1 MFATSVAPS
10 SKPQPPNPRSRRP
23 AQQQQ
28 QQPSSAVPSQP
39 PQSGP
44 VASIASQKQPQ
55 RSHSPQGIAGPSR
68 QMPAGTAGGVL
79 FGRST
84 IAGGSAGVGSAGG
97 SHHHQQHQQANGG
110 AAVRELSEEQREEI
124 NEAFGL
130 FDMDKDQRIDFHEL
144 KVALRALGFEDIPKS
159 ELLSILHRYPAP
171 TSGNSS
177 RLLIGRDDFITVATQ
192 KMLSRDPLEEIRRAY
207 TMFDEDGKGGISI
220 ADLRRIAKDIGEN
233 LEEEEIRAM
242 IDEFDLDG
250 DGLINEQEF
259 IAICRGE

>member
-1 MFATSVAPS
+1 MFATSVATS
-10 SKPQPPNPRSRRP
+10 SKPQAPNPRSRRP
-23 AQQQQ
+23 AQQ
-28 QQPSSAVPSQP
+28 PTSSSQA
-39 PQSGP
+39 PQVGTI
-44 VASIASQKQPQ
+44 ASIASQKQPQ
-55 RSHSPQGIAGPSR
+55 RSHSPSGGPGPSSR
-68 QMPAGTAGGVL
+68 PMPAGASAGAL

-84 IAGGSAGVGSAGG
+84 IGGGSVGVGTAGG
-97 SHHHQQHQQANGG
+97 SHHQPHQHQSNGG
-110 AAVRELSEEQREEI
+110 ILARELSEEQREEI

-171 TSGNSS
+171 TSGNST
-177 RLLIGRDDFITVATQ
+177 RLLIGREDFITVATQ

-242 IDEFDLDG
+242 IEEFDLDG

>member
-1 MFATSVAPS
+1 MFTTSAAPS
-10 SKPQPPNPRSRRP
+10 KPPNPRSRRP
-23 AQQQQ
+23 LQQQSAAT
-28 QQPSSAVPSQP
+28 SSQA
-39 PQSGP
+39 PQAGP
-44 VASIASQKQPQ
+44 VTSIASQKQAQ
-55 RSHSPQGIAGPSR
+55 RSHSPSGAAGPSSR
-68 QMPAGTAGGVL
+68 QMPAGGSSAAL

-84 IAGGSAGVGSAGG
+84 IGGGSIGVGSAGG
-97 SHHHQQHQQANGG
+97 SHHQSHQHQANGG
-110 AAVRELSEEQREEI
+110 AAARELSEEQREEI

-192 KMLSRDPLEEIRRAY
+192 KMLNRDPLEEIRRAY

-242 IDEFDLDG
+242 IEEFDLDG

>member
-1 MFATSVAPS
+1 MFATSVATS
-10 SKPQPPNPRSRRP
+10 SKPQAPNPRSRRP
-23 AQQQQ
+23 AQ
-28 QQPSSAVPSQP
+28 PASSSQG
-39 PQSGP
+39 PQVGTI
-44 VASIASQKQPQ
+44 ASIASQKQPQ
-55 RSHSPQGIAGPSR
+55 RSHSPPGGPGPSSR
-68 QMPAGTAGGVL
+68 PMPAGASGGAL

-84 IAGGSAGVGSAGG
+84 IGGGSVGVGATGG
-97 SHHHQQHQQANGG
+97 SHHQSHQHQSNGG
-110 AAVRELSEEQREEI
+110 VAGRELSEEQREEI

-171 TSGNSS
+171 TSGNST
-177 RLLIGRDDFITVATQ
+177 RLLIGREDFITVATQ

-242 IDEFDLDG
+242 IEEFDLDG

>member
-1 MFATSVAPS
+1 MFATSIATS
-10 SKPQPPNPRSRRP
+10 SKPQAPNPRSRRP
-23 AQQQQ
+23 AP
-28 QQPSSAVPSQP
+28 QPSSSSQA
-39 PQSGP
+39 PQVGT
-44 VASIASQKQPQ
+44 IASQKQPQ
-55 RSHSPQGIAGPSR
+55 RSHSPPGGPGPSSR
-68 QMPAGTAGGVL
+68 PMPVAPASAL

-84 IAGGSAGVGSAGG
+84 IGGGSVGVGAAGG
-97 SHHHQQHQQANGG
+97 SHHQSHQHQSNGG
-110 AAVRELSEEQREEI
+110 IAARELSEEQREEI

-171 TSGNSS
+171 TSGNST
-177 RLLIGRDDFITVATQ
+177 RLLIGREDFITVATQ

-207 TMFDEDGKGGISI
+207 TMFDEDRKGGISI

-242 IDEFDLDG
+242 IEEFDLDG

>member
-1 MFATSVAPS
+1 MFATSVAASS

-23 AQQQQ
+23 AQQSAATSSQAP
-28 QQPSSAVPSQP
+28 QP
-39 PQSGP
+39 GP
-44 VASIASQKQPQ
+44 VTSIASQKQPQ
-55 RSHSPQGIAGPSR
+55 RSHSPSGVVGPSSR
-68 QMPAGTAGGVL
+68 QMAPSASTGVP

-84 IAGGSAGVGSAGG
+84 IGGFAGVGSAGG
-97 SHHHQQHQQANGG
+97 SHPPPHQHQPNGG
-110 AAVRELSEEQREEI
+110 AASGRELSEEQRDEI

-159 ELLSILHRYPAP
+159 ELISILHRYPAP

-177 RLLIGRDDFITVATQ
+177 RLLIGREDFITVATQ
-192 KMLSRDPLEEIRRAY
+192 KMLSRDPLEEIKRAY

-233 LEEEEIRAM
+233 LEEDEIRAM
-242 IDEFDLDG
+242 IEEFDLDD
-250 DGLINEQEF
+250 DGLSKT
-259 IAICRGE
+259 

>member
-1 MFATSVAPS
+1 MFGTSVATS

-23 AQQQQ
+23 A
-28 QQPSSAVPSQP
+28 
-39 PQSGP
+39 PQSGAASSQAPQPGP
-44 VASIASQKQPQ
+44 VSAIALQKQPQ
-55 RSHSPQGIAGPSR
+55 RSHSPSGAAGPSSR
-68 QMPAGTAGGVL
+68 QMPAGGSTGAL

-84 IAGGSAGVGSAGG
+84 IGGGGSVGVGSGGG
-97 SHHHQQHQQANGG
+97 SHHQSHQHQTNGG
-110 AAVRELSEEQREEI
+110 GVARELSEEQREEI

-177 RLLIGRDDFITVATQ
+177 RLLIGREDFITVATQ

-207 TMFDEDGKGGISI
+207 TMFDEDEKGGISV

-233 LEEEEIRAM
+233 LEEDEIRAM
-242 IDEFDLDG
+242 IEEFDLDG

>member
-1 MFATSVAPS
+1 MFATSVGQS
-10 SKPQPPNPRSRRP
+10 SKPQPPNPRTRRP
-23 AQQQQ
+23 AVQQSAAT
-28 QQPSSAVPSQP
+28 SSQA
-39 PQSGP
+39 PQAGP
-44 VASIASQKQPQ
+44 ISSIASQKQPQ
-55 RSHSPQGIAGPSR
+55 RPHSPSRAAGPSSR
-68 QMPAGTAGGVL
+68 QMPAGASSTNLL

-84 IAGGSAGVGSAGG
+84 IGGGSAGVGSAAG
-97 SHHHQQHQQANGG
+97 SHHHQHQHQSNGG
-110 AAVRELSEEQREEI
+110 AAGRELSEEQREEI

-177 RLLIGRDDFITVATQ
+177 RLLIGREDFVTVATQ
-192 KMLSRDPLEEIRRAY
+192 KMLNRDPLEEIRRAY

-242 IDEFDLDG
+242 IEEFDLDG

>member
-1 MFATSVAPS
+1 MFATSVATS

-23 AQQQQ
+23 AQQQ
-28 QQPSSAVPSQP
+28 SGAVPSQA
-39 PQSGP
+39 PQPGP
-44 VASIASQKQPQ
+44 VSAIALQKQPQ
-55 RSHSPQGIAGPSR
+55 RSHSPSGATGPSSR
-68 QMPAGTAGGVL
+68 QMPAGGSTGAL
-79 FGRST
+79 LGRST
-84 IAGGSAGVGSAGG
+84 IGGGSVGVGSGGG
-97 SHHHQQHQQANGG
+97 SHHQSHQHQANGG
-110 AAVRELSEEQREEI
+110 GAARELSEEQREEI

-177 RLLIGRDDFITVATQ
+177 RLLIAREDFITVATQ

-207 TMFDEDGKGGISI
+207 TMFDEDEKGGISI

-233 LEEEEIRAM
+233 LEEDEIRAM
-242 IDEFDLDG
+242 IEEFDLDG

>member
-1 MFATSVAPS
+1 MFATSVAQS

-23 AQQQQ
+23 AQQQSAAT
-28 QQPSSAVPSQP
+28 SSQAP
-39 PQSGP
+39 PSGP
-44 VASIASQKQPQ
+44 VTSIAAQKQPQ
-55 RSHSPQGIAGPSR
+55 RSHSPSGVAGPSSR
-68 QMPAGTAGGVL
+68 QMPGGPSSTGVL

-84 IAGGSAGVGSAGG
+84 IGGGSAGVGSAAG
-97 SHHHQQHQQANGG
+97 SHHQQHQHQSNGG
-110 AAVRELSEEQREEI
+110 AAARELSEEQREEI

-159 ELLSILHRYPAP
+159 ELLSILHRFPAP

-177 RLLIGRDDFITVATQ
+177 RLLIGREDFITVATQ
-192 KMLSRDPLEEIRRAY
+192 KMLNRDPLEEIRRAY

-233 LEEEEIRAM
+233 LEEDEIRAM
-242 IDEFDLDG
+242 IEEFDLDG